1 MAKKFLPAASIA
13 NLLLDAR
20 IVALIST
27 LLLNSQKMAKNGLA
41 TFARTLTTLSNTT
54 TRQPTRMA
62 IETI

>member
-1 MAKKFLPAASIA
+1 
-13 NLLLDAR
+13 
-20 IVALIST
+20 
-27 LLLNSQKMAKNGLA
+27 MAKNGLV